1 MGYELM
7 INTSFFAGSN
17 FKYSLLALTVISA
30 MIIWLIIPPKC
41 SAFSI
46 KIEGIELNMDNYE
59 LCDEKQIEQLADSLF
74 QAGAKYALMQTKK
87 KLKDES
93 SLPGQPSIN
102 TLLLKVEQVEK
113 KLVNKKLTV
122 KRINNI

>member
-1 MGYELM
+1 
-7 INTSFFAGSN
+7 
-17 FKYSLLALTVISA
+17 